1 MSEQSD
7 KILFRFFLVL
17 FISFLGLSLAFG
29 SGRYASQLAGLLGPA
44 AASPLWSGLRP
55 LLRIAHPLI

>member
-1 MSEQSD
+1 MIKSS
-7 KILFRFFLVL
+7 FAFFSAFYKL
-17 FISFLGLSLAFG
+17 LGLPLAFG